1 MNRGEKMSYSTG
13 QGMGEYCVDIVMC
26 IDATGSMAP
35 ILDEVKRN
43 ALSLYSLFIDGME
56 MENKA
61 VDALRVKV
69 IAFRDYICDTE
80 PMVESKFFV
89 LPNESAQLKAFLDKI
104 EASGGGDTPECAFE
118 AISIALKS
126 DWTTEGSKRRHVIAV
141 FTDAPALPLQER
153 AGCQN
158 YPRSIPKTMS
168 EFSSWWEG
176 TSQEFSG
183 TYQKRAGRLIAFVPN
198 DETWTQLESWN
209 RFVPAYTGGRGCS
222 ELDMTTIIDTIVGSF
237 DQ

>member
-1 MNRGEKMSYSTG
+1 MSYSAS
-13 QGMGEYCVDIVMC
+13 QGMSEYCVDIVMC

-43 ALSLYSLFIDGME
+43 ALSLYSLFLDGME
-56 MENKA
+56 MGNKT
-61 VDALRVKV
+61 VDAMRVKV
-69 IAFRDYICDTE
+69 IAFRDYICDAE

-89 LPNESAQLKAFLDKI
+89 LPNESVQLKAFLDKI

-126 DWTTEGSKRRHVIAV
+126 DWTTEGSKRRHVIAI

-153 AGCQN
+153 ADCLN
-158 YPRSIPKTMS
+158 YPRNIPKTMK

-176 TSQEFSG
+176 TSQDFLG
-183 TYQKRAGRLIAFVPN
+183 TYQKKAGRLVAFVPN
-198 DETWTQLESWN
+198 DETWTQFESWN
-209 RFVPAYTGGRGCS
+209 RFVSVYTGGKGCGN
-222 ELDMTTIIDTIVGSF
+222 LDMATIIDTIVGSF
-237 DQ
+237 D